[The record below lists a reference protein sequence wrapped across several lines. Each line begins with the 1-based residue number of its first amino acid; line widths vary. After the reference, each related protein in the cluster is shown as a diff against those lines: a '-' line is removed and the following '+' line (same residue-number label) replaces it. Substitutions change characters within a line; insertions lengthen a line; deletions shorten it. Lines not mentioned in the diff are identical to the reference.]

1 MAASLWQTAKER
13 NDKQEPIGGSPRRIN
28 SEAPARSIPQSPIRT
43 PHSIMFLN
51 VHYLPQ
57 FVAESDLAGSTVI
70 IVDLLRASTTI
81 CHALQAGAASVV
93 PLLEI
98 GDVADR
104 VQQFGRENVVLG
116 GERGGELIEGFDLG
130 NSPTEYSPDQVFG
143 RTVLFTT
150 TNGTRA
156 LLHARIAERV
166 LVGAAVN
173 RAAIG
178 QSARFAQRVDI
189 LCAGTNGIVTR
200 EDILAAGAIVDE
212 LLRLVKPNV
221 WKTNEWADS
230 AHREWQELLGG
241 ARANRRSSSQQLA
254 WELKTTPGGKNL
266 LAIGHEEDLIVCA
279 QLDTLAVVPEWDS
292 TTGQITLR

>member
-1 MAASLWQTAKER
+1 MGLF
-13 NDKQEPIGGSPRRIN
+13 GGRD
-28 SEAPARSIPQSPIRT
+28 APTRSSTIPQSEFRIPLI
-43 PHSIMFLN
+43 LN

-70 IVDLLRASTTI
+70 VVDLLRASTTI
-81 CHALQAGAASVV
+81 CHALKAGASAVV

-104 VQQFGRENVVLG
+104 VEKLGRENVVLG

-130 NSPTEYSPDQVFG
+130 NSPAEYTPDQVFG

-156 LLHARIAERV
+156 LLHSRIAERV
-166 LVGAAVN
+166 FVGAAVN
-173 RAAIG
+173 RVAVATAVL
-178 QSARFAQRVDI
+178 SAQRVDI

-200 EDILAAGAIVDE
+200 EDILAAGAITDE
-212 LLRLVKPNV
+212 MLRLSGPDL
-221 WKTNEWADS
+221 WQTNEWADS
-230 AHREWQELLGG
+230 AHREWQELLIG
-241 ARANRRSSSQQLA
+241 AKANRRSPSEQLA
-254 WELKTTPGGKNL
+254 WELKSTPGGKNL
-266 LAIGHEEDLIVCA
+266 LAIGHEEDLRLCA

-292 TTGQITLR
+292 STGQITLR